1 VLEGLDGACVERV
14 TVSASGSVSH
24 VWVCTPAQHDVA
36 VALAQAL
43 ESGSVLA
50 RWGSSLRTRSRVMRL
65 WVGLVEAKLVLVGVS
80 EVEVEWA
87 RAVVNPAC
95 VVSNDSQSE
104 M

>member
-1 VLEGLDGACVERV
+1 
-14 TVSASGSVSH
+14 
-24 VWVCTPAQHDVA
+24 
-36 VALAQAL
+36 
-43 ESGSVLA
+43 
-50 RWGSSLRTRSRVMRL
+50 
-65 WVGLVEAKLVLVGVS
+65 LVEAKLVLVGVS